1 MQGGQQGLPELPSA
15 HSLGLAS
22 KPSSVWRSLHL
33 TRPVRCALKLTNF
46 IVVQGGQ
53 RGLPA
58 LPSVPDI
65 GLSGMPAIA
74 LPENPGEL
82 WAPLPAPNEN
92 NIFATRPAEA
102 VKPYSSFYRALP
114 TVTDSAIK
122 PEAGRKLA
130 QIQPN
135 DPSKPAQPFGYR
147 LVLVRS
153 VHQNS
158 TQFCEHAQQC
168 SSSQHG
174 YQTLVSCEPCSSLL
188 QSLWSRDEG
197 YLVCCEWM
205 LSHVHFGRCRIL
217 FSA

>member
-1 MQGGQQGLPELPSA
+1 M
-15 HSLGLAS
+15 
-22 KPSSVWRSLHL
+22 
-33 TRPVRCALKLTNF
+33 LTNL
-46 IVVQGGQ
+46 ISVQEGQ

-147 LVLVRS
+147 LVLGRFM
-153 VHQNS
+153 HQYYI
-158 TQFCEHAQQC
+158 QFCEHAQQC
-168 SSSQHG
+168 LSSQSG
-174 YQTLVSCEPCSSLL
+174 YQTLVSCDLAAASCNNRGVELRAILCVASGCSPMCDLGDL
-188 QSLWSRDEG
+188 QSL
-197 YLVCCEWM
+197 
-205 LSHVHFGRCRIL
+205 LS
-217 FSA
+217 A